1 MTLMRHHRCRLA
13 MIANG
18 SLGLG
23 QVILMILRRLVGL
36 VKLRSLVLLMSVRG
50 LMILVIFARKNAL
63 GRRG

>member
-1 MTLMRHHRCRLA
+1 
-13 MIANG
+13 
-18 SLGLG
+18 
-23 QVILMILRRLVGL
+23 MILRRLVGL